1 MITSM
6 LRLSDSIFKKIPE
19 SLILFI
25 ARFSIAAVFWKSGQT
40 KIEGFSLDLIGMEAK
55 LGWPQLKESTLFL
68 FEYEYNLSVIS
79 AGLAALLATVAEHL
93 LPILILT
100 GFFTR
105 FAAFGLASMT
115 LVIQFLVYPDAYPT
129 HGTWL
134 AIALLLMY
142 RGAGL
147 FSLDHLLL
155 SKTIKAE

>member
-1 MITSM
+1 MVSSI
-6 LRLSDSIFKKIPE
+6 LRLAETVFMKIPE

-40 KIEGFSLDLIGMEAK
+40 KIEGFSLDLISMDMQ

-68 FEYEYNLSVIS
+68 FEYEYNLPLIS
-79 AGLAALLATVAEHL
+79 AGIAAILATIAEHI

-105 FAAFGLASMT
+105 FAAFGLAGMT
-115 LVIQFLVYPDAYPT
+115 LVIQLFVYPDAYPT

-142 RGAGL
+142 RGAGV
-147 FSLDHLLL
+147 FSLDRLLL
-155 SKTIKAE
+155 KS

>member
-1 MITSM
+1 MMSSI
-6 LRLSDSIFKKIPE
+6 LQRSDNVFKKIPE

-25 ARFSIAAVFWKSGQT
+25 ARFSIAAVFWRSGQT
-40 KIEGFSLDLIGMEAK
+40 KIESFSLDLISMEAQ

-68 FEYEYNLSVIS
+68 FEYEYNLPLIS
-79 AGLAALLATVAEHL
+79 GSLAALLAAIAEHV

-105 FAAFGLASMT
+105 FAAFGLAVMT
-115 LVIQFLVYPDAYPT
+115 LVIQLFVYPDAYPT

-142 RGAGL
+142 RGAGVV
-147 FSLDHLLL
+147 SLDHLILKKNTL
-155 SKTIKAE
+155 

>member
-1 MITSM
+1 MVSSI
-6 LRLSDSIFKKIPE
+6 LRLAETVFMKIPE

-40 KIEGFSLDLIGMEAK
+40 KIEGFSLDLISMDMQ

-68 FEYEYNLSVIS
+68 FEYEYNLPLIS
-79 AGLAALLATVAEHL
+79 AGIAAILATIAEHI
-93 LPILILT
+93 LPVLILT

-105 FAAFGLASMT
+105 FAAFGLAGMT
-115 LVIQFLVYPDAYPT
+115 LVIQLFVYPDAYPT

-142 RGAGL
+142 RGAGV
-147 FSLDHLLL
+147 FSLDRLLL
-155 SKTIKAE
+155 KS